1 MALSRGRI
9 VFQGETP
16 YAHERE
22 AIEFVCQ
29 GLPDVDPYHVW
40 ALVELQEPNTG
51 RLYEID
57 LLVLGYSAL
66 YLVEIKS
73 GPGKY
78 EGDHQDWYRTEPG
91 DRSRYMENPKSL
103 ANLKAKVLSSRLK
116 SKMRDPAKCPW
127 VESLVFLSHKDTE
140 LALQPSGRFGVVTR
154 ASLLK
159 ALQFHQFDGAP
170 PNWRGDRI
178 AKPQMQDVAQALD
191 ALGLRPRKGKAHVG
205 AYELGELLED
215 GPGYQD
221 RLAIHRDQR
230 GWQRRARVY
239 LVPQQTSVERR
250 QQLRRAADREAQLLY
265 DVREHPNVLRVED
278 YITDAPLG
286 PTVLFDRF
294 DGGVPLDAFV
304 RNDPTL
310 KLDEKVAIIEQVG
323 RALAYCHRRN
333 VIHGALAPQCVLVRR
348 HAETNAIETRIFN
361 FQLGVGTDVDVT
373 AHWSAL
379 AADAW
384 SVYQAPELR
393 ENPLART
400 PASDV
405 FSLGALAYFVFTGRP
420 PGETSGDVDRR
431 LADERH
437 LDPRTVDDGIRP
449 KIADL
454 VIAATAASP
463 VARIDSASDWIE
475 LLLLEATEPEPK
487 TADVDPLQ
495 ARVGDI
501 LGSGERE
508 LIVEAV
514 LGKGATARVL
524 QVTRRDGRT
533 FALKVSADPVHDDR
547 LLDEAETLTK
557 VNDPRIVQ
565 LGPPVGPATDPHRLD
580 GRICLLLTLAGST
593 TLQRQLAELGPVSL
607 DQASR
612 YGDDLLHAL
621 QWLEEHQ
628 ILHRDIK
635 PANLGVGSVQ
645 KLADHLTLFDFSLAR
660 LPAKEIQ
667 VGTAVYRDP
676 YLRLRGTWD
685 FAAERWS
692 AAITLH
698 EMLTGSRPTVEGGS
712 AIDAEAKIRLA
723 AERFDASVRDQL
735 IEFFEKAFAREANA
749 RHASAEEMRHAWI
762 AIVGAPARAA
772 RKAKATPTTEPQQP
786 TGATNDEVRAIGE
799 DTPIEAL
806 PITVRARNALDR
818 AGLARARDLLGL
830 ADNRLSVIRG
840 IGSAVAREILDFRNR
855 WISLRGAAL
864 VQPAPFFP
872 GYRGEDVIVDR
883 AGLDA
888 AIVTVLRDAGLATFT
903 GVAAAPA
910 EHVETLAARHAFSSD
925 VLRIA
930 LTREHDRADQREH
943 PSAIEGWV
951 DALLPSGEQR
961 HRFARLLYGLDAP
974 FAGRI
979 DVTVREVARES
990 EKTTAAIY
998 IALGKARDEWAKHAA
1013 LDELRRRCADA
1024 VEASGGAVPL
1034 ARAADILRAAIA
1046 HDRGADEAVTRARAA
1061 ALFRVICE
1069 VDKESA
1075 RALRCVRLHDRDP
1088 WLFTSDEHARVTR
1101 LLGAAADELAE
1112 RPVIASAG
1120 ETKRVFTA
1128 LTADT
1133 PLATLRD
1140 DRLVEVAA
1148 EASERAACSARLEIY
1163 PRGLEPRRAIE
1174 LSAATF
1180 KGGVTPDDVAV
1191 RVANRYPLA
1200 APVPPR
1206 PELDAL
1212 LAPLGLRWN
1221 PGASRYLRDGEEAPT
1236 TLQTHMS
1243 SLGRIATALPT
1254 QARAMDSEAIDARQ
1268 FDERLRSAMERRSF
1282 RVIGVT
1288 ADRASEAAVAI
1299 SERLG
1304 LRPTSLDAL
1313 LVEEMARQMKAGG
1326 IARDDIVHA
1335 ADRAGPTGE
1344 HWPRLM
1350 KLVSAAAEALEKK
1363 LLPPKEPLLLVQP
1376 GLLARYRLE
1385 GLTRALVEAGKS
1397 GDCAAIFLVVA
1408 DHDRS
1413 GLPRINGE
1421 MAIPGLLSSQAL
1433 WMSRAWLA
1441 NKHNAAA

>member
-1 MALSRGRI
+1 MGLSRGRI

-22 AIEFVCQ
+22 AIEYVCQ

-40 ALVELQEPNTG
+40 ALVELQEPSTG

-57 LLVLGYSAL
+57 LLVLGYSAI

-91 DRSRYMENPKSL
+91 DRARYMENPKSF

-116 SKMRDPAKCPW
+116 TKMREPAKCPW

-140 LALQPSGRFGVVTR
+140 LSLQPSGRFGVVTR
-154 ASLLK
+154 ASVLK

-170 PNWRGDRI
+170 PNWRGDRV
-178 AKPQMQDVAQALD
+178 AKPQMQDIAQALQ

-278 YITDAPLG
+278 YVTDAPLG

-294 DGGVPLDAFV
+294 DGGEPLDAFI
-304 RNDPTL
+304 RKNATL
-310 KLDEKVAIIEQVG
+310 KLEDKVAIIEQVG

-348 HAETNAIETRIFN
+348 HSETNALETRLFN
-361 FQLGVGTDVDVT
+361 FQLGAGTDVDVT
-373 AHWSAL
+373 THWSAL

-405 FSLGALAYFVFTGRP
+405 FSLGALSYYVLTGRA

-431 LADERH
+431 LASERH
-437 LDPRTVDDGIRP
+437 LDPRVVDDGIRP

-454 VIAATAASP
+454 VCEATAASP
-463 VARIDSASDWIE
+463 IARIDSASDWVE

-487 TADVDPLQ
+487 ATDVDPLL
-495 ARVGDI
+495 ARADDI
-501 LGSGERE
+501 LGSGDRE
-508 LIVEAV
+508 LIVEGV

-524 QVTRRDGRT
+524 QVARRDGRSY
-533 FALKVSADPVHDDR
+533 ALKVAADPAHDDR
-547 LLDEAETLTK
+547 LLDEAETLAK

-565 LGPPVGPATDPHRLD
+565 LGPPVGPSTDPHKLG
-580 GRICLLLTLAGST
+580 GRVCLLLTLAGST

-612 YGDDLLHAL
+612 YGDDLLHAV

-676 YLRLRGTWD
+676 YLRLRGAWD

-712 AIDAEAKIRLA
+712 AIDADAKIRLA

-735 IEFFEKAFAREANA
+735 VEFFEKAFARDASA

-772 RKAKATPTTEPQQP
+772 RKAKAAPAPDTQQTTR
-786 TGATNDEVRAIGE
+786 ATDDQIRAIE
-799 DTPIEAL
+799 DATPIEAL
-806 PITVRARNALDR
+806 PISVRARNALDR

-840 IGSAVAREILDFRNR
+840 IGSAVKLEILDLRNR
-855 WISLRGAAL
+855 WAAFRGTQTVAFT
-864 VQPAPFFP
+864 PFFAA
-872 GYRGEDVIVDR
+872 YRGEDQLVDR

-888 AIVTVLRDAGLATFT
+888 AIATLLRDAGLSTLSA
-903 GVAAAPA
+903 VASAPA
-910 EHVETLAARHAFSSD
+910 EHIETLASKHSFASD
-925 VLRIA
+925 VLRIV
-930 LTREHDRADQREH
+930 LTRENDRADQRVH
-943 PSAIEGWV
+943 PSTLEGWL
-951 DALLPSGEQR
+951 DALVPAGEQR

-974 FAGRI
+974 FEGRH
-979 DVTVREVARES
+979 DTTVREVAQHC

-998 IALGKARDEWAKHAA
+998 IALGKARDEWAKHPA
-1013 LDELRRRCADA
+1013 LDELRRRCRECVDA
-1024 VEASGGAVPL
+1024 CGGAVPVT
-1034 ARAADILRAAIA
+1034 RAADVLRTALA
-1046 HDRGADEAVTRARAA
+1046 HERGADEATSRARAA
-1061 ALFRVICE
+1061 ALFRIVCE
-1069 VDKESA
+1069 VDKESEHA
-1075 RALRCVRLHDRDP
+1075 MRCIRLHDRDP
-1088 WLFTSDEHARVTR
+1088 WLFASDEHARVTR
-1101 LLGAAADELAE
+1101 LLGAAADDLAG
-1112 RPVIASAG
+1112 RTVIASAG
-1120 ETKRVFTA
+1120 EAKRVFGEITA
-1128 LTADT
+1128 TT
-1133 PLATLRD
+1133 PLAALREE
-1140 DRLVEVAA
+1140 RLVELAA
-1148 EASERAACSARLEIY
+1148 EASERGACSARLEIY

-1174 LSAATF
+1174 LSATTF
-1180 KGGVTPDDVAV
+1180 KGGVTPADIAA

-1200 APVPPR
+1200 APLPPR

-1212 LAPLGLRWN
+1212 LAPLGLKWN
-1221 PGASRYLRDGEEAPT
+1221 ADAGRYLRDGEEATT

-1254 QARAMDSEAIDARQ
+1254 QARAMDSDAIDARQ
-1268 FDERLRSAMERRSF
+1268 FDERLRSAIERRSF

-1288 ADRASEAAVAI
+1288 ADRAREAALAI
-1299 SERLG
+1299 GERLG
-1304 LRPTSLDAL
+1304 VQPTSLDAL
-1313 LVEEMARQMKAGG
+1313 LIEEIARQMKAGG

-1335 ADRAGPTGE
+1335 ADRAGPNGE

-1350 KLVSAAAEALEKK
+1350 KLVNAAADALEHR

-1385 GLTRALVEAGKS
+1385 SLTRALVEAGRA
-1397 GDCAAIFLVVA
+1397 GECAAIFLVVA